1 MDRLQRFLIG
11 ALLVLLVAGLILVRL
26 MLDLNDL
33 RRQENTQQ
41 VIEHVARQIE
51 MFREARG
58 FLPAGLNEFAL
69 EVPEGFTDAEGD
81 PIDAWGN
88 HILYYRTGRG
98 RGEQYLIASPGR
110 DGDFDHPPHQY
121 LGRRSFSSNRGHPD
135 RDTVLVGGRLVQG
148 PEEAG
153 RR

>member
-11 ALLVLLVAGLILVRL
+11 GLLTVLVAGLVVVRL

-41 VIEHVARQIE
+41 VIERVARQVE
-51 MFREARG
+51 LFRDARG
-58 FLPAGLNEFAL
+58 FLPAGLDDFVL
-69 EVPEGFTDAEGD
+69 EVPDGFSDAEGD

-88 HILYYRTGRG
+88 SILYYRTGRG
-98 RGEQYLIASPGR
+98 RAERYLIASPGR
-110 DGDFDHPPHQY
+110 DGDFDHPPQQY
-121 LGRRSFSSNRGHPD
+121 LGHRSFSSNRGHPD

-153 RR
+153 RQ

>member
-1 MDRLQRFLIG
+1 MDRLQRYLIG
-11 ALLVLLVAGLILVRL
+11 ILLILLVAGLVLVRL

-41 VIEHVARQIE
+41 VIERVARQVE

-58 FLPAGLNEFAL
+58 SLPMELNDFAL
-69 EVPEGFTDAEGD
+69 EVPEGFSDAEGD

-88 HILYYRTGRG
+88 YILYYRVGRG
-98 RGEQYLIASPGR
+98 RDEHYMIASPGR
-110 DGDFDHPPHQY
+110 DGNFDHPPHQY
-121 LGRRSFSSNRGHPD
+121 LGHRSFSSNRGHPD

-153 RR
+153 QR